1 MVTMMSKRI
10 VKILM
15 ERDGIDE
22 DEARE
27 RVDEVRELMADCDY
41 DPTECELIVAEELG
55 LELDYIFDLI

>member
-1 MVTMMSKRI
+1 MSKRI

-27 RVDEVRELMADCDY
+27 LVDEVREMLADCDY
-41 DPTECELIVAEELG
+41 DPTECERIVAEELG